1 MPLSR
6 LVLFDID
13 GTLLSTNGHG
23 VRAMMVAYTAVWGR
37 DPSNVDYRM
46 SGKTELAISLELMG
60 LLGFSRAEVERELPR
75 FWELYPRE
83 LRRHI
88 DARTTTVHPGIRE
101 LVRAV
106 GEREDMVLG
115 LLTGNCEAA
124 AQVKLEVAGLDGFA
138 IGVYGAHHEERADL
152 PPLAVAAARERYGQE
167 FRGKSIVIIGDTPND
182 IRCGRAVGARTIAVG
197 TGRVPLEELS
207 AHAPDFLFRDF
218 SQLEAV
224 LAAIQAPLD

>member
-23 VRAMMVAYTAVWGR
+23 VRAMMAAYAAVWGR
-37 DPSNVDYRM
+37 DPSRVEYRM
-46 SGKTELAISLELMG
+46 SGKTELAICHELLG
-60 LLGFSRAEVERELPR
+60 LLGFSRAEVEQGLPR
-75 FWELYPRE
+75 FWSLYPQE

-88 DARTTTVHPGIRE
+88 RPDTTTVHPGIRE
-101 LVRAV
+101 LVQALRA
-106 GEREDMVLG
+106 REDVVLG

-124 AQVKLEVAGLDGFA
+124 AKVKIDVAGLAGFA
-138 IGVYGAHHEERADL
+138 LGIYGEHHEERTAL
-152 PPLAVAAARERYGQE
+152 GPLAIAAARERYGQE

-197 TGRVPLEELS
+197 TGRMPLEQLAE
-207 AHAPDFLFRDF
+207 HAPDFLFHDLADRD
-218 SQLEAV
+218 AV